1 MQTQRCRGA
10 AAPGGWP
17 GALVSQESLPWLCL
31 GWDSEGQSLPSGCT
45 SAGPGS
51 RAPES
56 PGHCSRPRLLP
67 GPWRSAHSRT
77 PLNTSGHLNG
87 LEPPP
92 PGPLC
97 APALVTLGKHCCSA
111 RWPSQDLLSP
121 EQINGSVCCPPGRA
135 ALNKPHH
142 APPSP
147 GQSPWGLA
155 EVRRLSAEA
164 AARSPQSHLVQV
176 QGLRA
181 EVSR

>member
-17 GALVSQESLPWLCL
+17 GALVSQESLPWLCS

-51 RAPES
+51 RAAES

-67 GPWRSAHSRT
+67 GPWRSAHSRA
-77 PLNTSGHLNG
+77 PLNTSGHPNR

-121 EQINGSVCCPPGRA
+121 EQINGSVLPSWQGRSEQTPSRPSLSGGKARGVWLRSGASRPKQLPGLPRA
-135 ALNKPHH
+135 T
-142 APPSP
+142 
-147 GQSPWGLA
+147 
-155 EVRRLSAEA
+155 
-164 AARSPQSHLVQV
+164 
-176 QGLRA
+176 
-181 EVSR
+181 